1 MGSKG
6 GAKELLGWQ
15 AVDLLKP
22 RIGTDVEVLG
32 QGFARLVM
40 GLRIKLLL
48 VWLVLLLAPL
58 AILGGIGYVY
68 IDRELRL
75 NALDYQSDLVRLASS
90 SANNYFAR
98 LRHSAAI
105 AARSRE
111 VIALTTT
118 GASSE
123 PSLLTA
129 SAEQKLTALLD
140 AYPEVQEYRLVR
152 GDSFADALLRVSPSP
167 GGLPSIDL
175 SRLSPP
181 SDSEIQIR
189 HLPPSDGHDGY
200 VVTMAPIVD
209 TGTRTRY
216 YLLSTTPLDSLSEM
230 VAPTPERD
238 ARLFVVDNKGR
249 VVTRRPGLNITQ
261 LSAADSLFSGSGNSR
276 TLPDYR
282 FNGTSYLL
290 SMNRIDDGLWLVS
303 LTDNALLFAKK
314 LPYIIVFVTAL
325 SLTLVMSGVV
335 FNLIV
340 NNIAIKPIQKLIQA
354 TRQIAKGDLEPVL
367 DVRGKDELGELALSF
382 RQMGKQLLHTSR
394 RIRQLAYFDPLTQ
407 LPNRT
412 TLRET
417 LSRLLARSDRG
428 KWKTAVLFIDLDDFK
443 KVNDRL
449 GHEAGDELLIQI
461 SHRLKN
467 RLRLADILFEQA
479 GVASVDQLIS
489 RRGGDEFNAILTNIK
504 APHDAAAVAE
514 RIIQDLNEP
523 FLVSKSEIHVGASV
537 GVALFPDDGN
547 DADTLLRNADLAMY
561 EAKAKGKNN
570 YHIFTSAINEQVH
583 HRLALES
590 SLQAAMVHS
599 QFRLYYQPKVSLAD
613 MSPVGFEALVRWKH
627 PEKGIILPSKFIP
640 VAEES
645 NLIRDIGNWVLAEC
659 MQQVQLWE
667 DVMPKHLRIAINIS
681 ARQLAQSDLVEQ
693 LRMMMDHFSIS
704 PERLEIELTETSVLQ
719 DEVMASQHLSALRA
733 LGVEVSLDDF
743 GTGYSS
749 LSFLRKLPIDT
760 VKIDRSFTANV
771 IQNAEARAI
780 VISLLG
786 LCKQLKVKTIAEG
799 IETTEQLQFLM
810 EHGCDQGQGFL
821 FSKPLP
827 SHEVLT
833 FLEDPSYL
841 ALS

>member
-1 MGSKG
+1 
-6 GAKELLGWQ
+6 
-15 AVDLLKP
+15 
-22 RIGTDVEVLG
+22 
-32 QGFARLVM
+32 M

-48 VWLVLLLAPL
+48 VWFVLLLAPL
-58 AILGGIGYVY
+58 AILGGMGYIY

-75 NALDYQSDLVRLASS
+75 DALHYQSDIVRSASS
-90 SANNYFAR
+90 NANSY
-98 LRHSAAI
+98 LSGLGHSAWT
-105 AARSRE
+105 AARSSE
-111 VIALTTT
+111 LAAFANSQSNSSEANPSNHIAL
-118 GASSE
+118 
-123 PSLLTA
+123 
-129 SAEQKLTALLD
+129 QKLEDLLA
-140 AYPEVQEYRLVR
+140 AYPSVQEYRIIR
-152 GDSFADALLRVSPSP
+152 GDDFSQAAISRSRPAVAAPA
-167 GGLPSIDL
+167 IDL
-175 SRLSPP
+175 RGISPP
-181 SDSEIQIR
+181 LDTSLHIYVV
-189 HLPPSDGHDGY
+189 PVSDGESNY
-200 VVTMAPIVD
+200 LAAVVPIGNADV
-209 TGTRTRY
+209 RPRH
-216 YLLSTTPLDSLSEM
+216 YLLSIAPMDALTEL
-230 VAPTPERD
+230 VAPTSGWDD
-238 ARLFVVDNKGR
+238 AQLLVADEQGKVLA
-249 VVTRRPGLNITQ
+249 RRPGSKITR
-261 LSAADSLFSGSGNSR
+261 LSSSDDLFSSSGGNGRS
-276 TLPDYR
+276 LQDYR
-282 FNGTSYLL
+282 FNGKSYMLT
-290 SMNRIDDGLWLVS
+290 MNRLNHGFWMVS

-314 LPYIIVFVTAL
+314 LSYIIVFVTAL
-325 SLTLVMSGVV
+325 SLTLIVSGVV

-340 NNIAIKPIQKLIQA
+340 NNIAIKPIHKLIQA

-367 DVRGKDELGELALSF
+367 DVRGKDELGELAMAF

-417 LSRLLARSDRG
+417 LSRLLARSDRT

-489 RRGGDEFNAILTNIK
+489 RRGGDEFNAILTSIK

-523 FLVSKSEIHVGASV
+523 FFVSKSEIHVGASV
-537 GVALFPDDGN
+537 GVALFPDDGS

-583 HRLALES
+583 QRLALES
-590 SLQAAMVHS
+590 SLQAAMVQS
-599 QFRLYYQPKVSLAD
+599 QFRLYYQPKVSLID

-645 NLIRDIGNWVLAEC
+645 SLIRDIGNWVLAEC

-667 DVMPKHLRIAINIS
+667 NVLPKHLRISINIS
-681 ARQLAQSDLVEQ
+681 ARQLAQSDLVDQ
-693 LRMMMDHFSIS
+693 LQMMMEHFSIS

-719 DEVMASQHLSALRA
+719 DEIMASQHLSALRT
-733 LGVEVSLDDF
+733 LGVQVSLDDF

-749 LSFLRKLPIDT
+749 LSFLRNLPIDT
-760 VKIDRSFTANV
+760 VKIDRSFTAN
-771 IQNAEARAI
+771 IIENAEARAI
-780 VISLLG
+780 VMSLLG

-799 IETTEQLQFLM
+799 IETTAQLQFLV

-827 SHEVLT
+827 SHEVVA
-833 FLEDPSYL
+833 FLEEPSYL